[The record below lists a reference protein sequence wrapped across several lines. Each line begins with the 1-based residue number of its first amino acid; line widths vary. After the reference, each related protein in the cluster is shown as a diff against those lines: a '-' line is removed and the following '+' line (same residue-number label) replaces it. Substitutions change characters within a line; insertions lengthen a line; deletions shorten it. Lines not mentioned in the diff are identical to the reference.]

1 MGLIWQDNDMTVAPD
16 ISAYEMQQLQQGQW
30 FHSLPAHVQQQ
41 LLSHAKIKHLTAQQ
55 YLFYRNDAFDGLYCV
70 LEGAL
75 RINSH
80 NEQGKEA
87 LLAVIEPCN
96 WFGEIALIDGLPRT
110 HDAVAEKP
118 SKLLW
123 IPPAALEQ
131 MLQDNPLCWRY
142 LAQLSTQKIRFTFAS
157 LEENAL
163 FPAFKR
169 VVSRL
174 IVIAEGYGELSQN
187 SRRVL
192 NLPQE
197 QLASM
202 LAISRQT
209 TNQILKQLEMQQLIR
224 VDYRE
229 VEILDLAGLKQL
241 NQKI

>member
-1 MGLIWQDNDMTVAPD
+1 MTIKPRVQLCPE
-16 ISAYEMQQLQQGQW
+16 ISEHDVHQLQQGQW
-30 FHSLPAHVQQQ
+30 FGSLPADFQQR
-41 LLSHAKIKHLTAQQ
+41 LLCHARLKTLSAQQ
-55 YLFYRNDAFDGLYCV
+55 YLFHRHDAFDGLYCV

-87 LLAVIEPCN
+87 LLVVIEPCN

-110 HDAVAEKP
+110 HDAVAEKI
-118 SKLLW
+118 SRLLL
-123 IPPAALEQ
+123 IPPAALDQ
-131 MLQDNPLCWRY
+131 VLQDNPLGWRY
-142 LAQLSTQKIRFTFAS
+142 MAQLSTQKIRFTFAS

-169 VVSRL
+169 LVNRL
-174 IVIAEGYGELSQN
+174 ILIAEGYGELGQN

-192 NLPQE
+192 NLPQD
-197 QLASM
+197 QLAGM

-241 NQKI
+241 GQKI

>member
-1 MGLIWQDNDMTVAPD
+1 MAIMPDM
-16 ISAYEMQQLQQGQW
+16 SSHEMHQLQQGQW
-30 FHSLPAHVQQQ
+30 FRSLPADVQQR
-41 LLSHAKIKHLTAQQ
+41 LLSSARLKNLAAQQ
-55 YLFYRNDAFDGLYCV
+55 YLFYRNDVFDGLYCV
-70 LEGAL
+70 LDGAL

-110 HDAVAEKP
+110 HDAVAEK
-118 SKLLW
+118 SSRLLW

-142 LAQLSTQKIRFTFAS
+142 MAQLSTQKIRFTFAS

-169 VVSRL
+169 LVNRL
-174 IVIAEGYGELSQN
+174 ILIAEGYGELSQN

-197 QLASM
+197 LLASM

-229 VEILDLAGLKQL
+229 IEILDLKGLKQL
-241 NQKI
+241 SQKI

>member
-1 MGLIWQDNDMTVAPD
+1 MAIPLSICPQQ
-16 ISAYEMQQLQQGQW
+16 IRQLQQGQW
-30 FHSLPAHVQQQ
+30 FGSLPVDMQEQ
-41 LLSHAKIKHLTAQQ
+41 LLSRAHIKHLPARH
-55 YLFYRNDAFDGLYCV
+55 YLFYRHDIFDGLYCV
-70 LEGAL
+70 LAGAL

-80 NEQGKEA
+80 HVDGKEA

-110 HDAVAEKP
+110 HDAVAEQP
-118 SKLLW
+118 STLLW

-131 MLQDNPLCWRY
+131 ILQDNPVRWRY
-142 LAQLSTQKIRFTFAS
+142 MAQLSTQKIRFTFAS

-169 VVSRL
+169 VVNRL
-174 IVIAEGYGELSQN
+174 ILIAEGYGEFSHSHHN
-187 SRRVL
+187 HRHIL

-197 QLASM
+197 QLASL

-241 NQKI
+241 SQKI

>member
-1 MGLIWQDNDMTVAPD
+1 MHSCDKIDLH
-16 ISAYEMQQLQQGQW
+16 YLCQLQQSQW
-30 FHSLPAHVQQQ
+30 FGSLPVDFQHSL
-41 LLSHAKIKHLTAQQ
+41 LSCARLKKLAAQQ
-55 YLFYRNDAFDGLYCV
+55 YLFYRDDCFDGLYCV

-87 LLAVIEPCN
+87 LLAVIEPYN

-118 SKLLW
+118 SQLLW
-123 IPPAALEQ
+123 IAPIEIEQ
-131 MLQDNPLCWRY
+131 LLQQNPVYWRY
-142 LAQLSTQKIRFTFAS
+142 MAQLSTQKIRFTFTN
-157 LEENAL
+157 LEETAL

-169 VVSRL
+169 LVNRL
-174 IVIAEGYGELSQN
+174 ILIAEGYGTLSQN

-229 VEILDLAGLKQL
+229 VEILDLEALKQL
-241 NQKI
+241 SQKI